1 MNKLVKAKESI
12 TEKFERLKFNDLEF
26 RKNLIASRLTFIPIN
41 INISSNKLL
50 YFNIENHLKV

>member
-1 MNKLVKAKESI
+1 MNKTVKAKESI

-26 RKNLIASRLTFIPIN
+26 REDLIASRLTWIPSN

-50 YFNIENHLKV
+50 YFNIEKHLKV